1 MFRFNESR
9 SAPYLVC
16 SCPQNAGIPQKIRP
30 EGRADSHGPRA
41 LRLCSLS
48 QRKARDC
55 APQRLIK
62 VGKIV
67 YAIPCFKF
75 CLHAQIRKRL

>member
-1 MFRFNESR
+1 MR
-9 SAPYLVC
+9 AALLHI
-16 SCPQNAGIPQKIRP
+16 SCTVARRTPASHKKIMS
-30 EGRADSHGPRA
+30 EGRADSHGPLA

-75 CLHAQIRKRL
+75 RLHAQIRKRL